1 VHQHLGDLYQKTNRL
16 KLAVAEWERSL
27 EEWKKSVPA
36 DQDAAEIAKTQK
48 KLDGAKVKLA
58 KHGEQPAQ

>member
-1 VHQHLGDLYQKTNRL
+1 VYKRQTVHQHLGDLYQKTNRL

-36 DQDAAEIAKTQK
+36 DQDLSLI
-48 KLDGAKVKLA
+48 
-58 KHGEQPAQ
+58 HI